1 MLMSSGTR
9 DISPSVSAQREL
21 IAALM
26 TPLLLLQ
33 ACAPQSGKDTTESG
47 WGFSTAPERLHLIPV
62 SQRQDAEQC
71 SALQYLQPATSPKQT
86 ALSSL
91 CPYVRDGEHAVCN
104 SSVFPGDVEMAHG
117 IYNTW
122 HGYGMLE
129 RFGRA
134 ISPVYRR
141 TDDGVVIQE
150 FEKAW
155 LIHDPQYPGVQR
167 WAPSAFHAVPLTS
180 VASS

>member
-1 MLMSSGTR
+1 M
-9 DISPSVSAQREL
+9 
-21 IAALM
+21 
-26 TPLLLLQ
+26 
-33 ACAPQSGKDTTESG
+33 
-47 WGFSTAPERLHLIPV
+47 
-62 SQRQDAEQC
+62 
-71 SALQYLQPATSPKQT
+71 
-86 ALSSL
+86 
-91 CPYVRDGEHAVCN
+91 
-104 SSVFPGDVEMAHG
+104 FPGDVEMAHG